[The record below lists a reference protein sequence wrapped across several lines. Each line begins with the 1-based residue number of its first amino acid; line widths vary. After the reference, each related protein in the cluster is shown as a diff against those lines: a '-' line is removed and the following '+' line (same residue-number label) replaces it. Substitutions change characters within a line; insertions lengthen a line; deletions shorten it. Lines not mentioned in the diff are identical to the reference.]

1 MKMLFRKLLTLPI
14 VIYQL
19 SISPFLPSSC
29 RFTPTCSHY
38 AKEAIIKHGA
48 FKGLFL
54 ATQRIS
60 ACHPWGR
67 TGHDPVP

>member
-38 AKEAIIKHGA
+38 AKEAVIKHGA

-54 ATQRIS
+54 TARRFS
-60 ACHPWGR
+60 KCHPWGR
-67 TGHDPVP
+67 SGYDPVP

>member
-14 VIYQL
+14 VIYQV

-29 RFTPTCSHY
+29 RFTPTCSSY
-38 AKEAIIKHGA
+38 AKEAIIKFGA
-48 FKGLFL
+48 VKGLFL
-54 ATQRIS
+54 AVRRFS

-67 TGHDPVP
+67 NGHDPVP